1 MRNVYLSGPI
11 CGLTYDAS
19 NDWRTHVA
27 ECLTATSPHIHCLNP
42 MRSHEF
48 LRAHGVIEDKAA
60 QNDPSRGFL
69 VSDEFIGVRDA
80 LDTMKADVCFVNLLG
95 AKRVSIGTVL
105 EIGMAHAARVPIVLV
120 MEKSGNL
127 HDHAMVRNYASLRFE
142 DLARA
147 VLATRALLA
156 P

>member
-11 CGLTYDAS
+11 SGLTYDAG
-19 NDWRTHVA
+19 NNWRQHVTA
-27 ECLTATSPHIHCLNP
+27 CLENGHVHCLNP

-48 LRAHGVIEDKAA
+48 LRDFGVIEDKHA
-60 QNDPSRGFL
+60 QDDSDRGFL

-80 LDTMKADVCFVNLLG
+80 WDTMKADLCFVNLLG
-95 AKRVSIGTVL
+95 ATRVSIGTVL

-120 MEKSGNL
+120 MEKTGNI
-127 HDHAMVRNYASLRFE
+127 HDHAMIRNYASLRFD
-142 DLARA
+142 DLGKAIW
-147 VLATRALLA
+147 ATGALLC

>member
-11 CGLTYDAS
+11 SGLTYDEG
-19 NDWRTHVA
+19 NNWREYVVKHL
-27 ECLTATSPHIHCLNP
+27 EREHIHCLNP

-48 LRAHGVIEDKAA
+48 LRSWGVIEDKHA
-60 QNDPSRGFL
+60 QDDSDLGFL

-80 LDTMKADVCFVNLLG
+80 WDTMKSDVCFVNLLG
-95 AKRVSIGTVL
+95 ATRVSIGTVL

-120 MEKSGNL
+120 MEKQGNI
-127 HDHAMVRNYASLRFE
+127 HDHAMIRNYASMRFD

-147 VLATRALLA
+147 VFATRALLA